1 MKLCCLIILAALCG
15 LNLRAQTNA
24 PAATNLTARAPTR
37 IESKSGEFDMNTH
50 QAIYHGHVRVTS
62 PEMKLTC
69 ERLVADLPPTGGRPE
84 HIVCETNVVIDFT
97 DEHGKTN
104 HVTSEKAVYDFH
116 VVSGVTN
123 ETVTL
128 TGNPK
133 PRVENEQSITV
144 ADVIVWDRA
153 NNRFQFT
160 NQKMIFRQNFDV
172 GPAATNSPPKN
183 TKELS
188 APK

>member
-1 MKLCCLIILAALCG
+1 MKLYCLIALAALCG
-15 LNLRAQTNA
+15 FSAVAQTNNPA
-24 PAATNLTARAPTR
+24 PRAMTR
-37 IESKSGEFDMNTH
+37 IESKVGEFDIGGNKAT
-50 QAIYHGHVRVTS
+50 YLGSVRVTS

-69 ERLVADLPPTGGRPE
+69 EHLVADLPPSGGQPD

-116 VVSGVTN
+116 VLNGVTN
-123 ETVTL
+123 DTVTL
-128 TGNPK
+128 TGSPEPK
-133 PRVENEQSITV
+133 VENAQGITV

-160 NQKMIFRQNFDV
+160 NQKMIFRHGLDV
-172 GPAATNSPPKN
+172 VPVATNSPPKN
-183 TKELS
+183 TNELS
-188 APK
+188 VPK

>member
-1 MKLCCLIILAALCG
+1 MKFYCLVALTALCG
-15 LNLRAQTNA
+15 FSAGAQTNNPA
-24 PAATNLTARAPTR
+24 PPALTR
-37 IESKSGEFDMNTH
+37 IESKVGEFDISGNK
-50 QAIYHGHVRVTS
+50 AIYHGDVRVNS

-69 ERLVADLPPTGGRPE
+69 ERLVADLPPSGGQPN

-97 DEHGKTN
+97 DEHGQTN

-116 VVSGVTN
+116 VQDGVTN

-128 TGNPK
+128 TGGPK
-133 PRVENEQSITV
+133 PKVENAQSITV

-153 NNRFQFT
+153 NNRFTFQ
-160 NQKMIFRQNFDV
+160 NQKMIFRQSPNLA
-172 GPAATNSPPKN
+172 PAATNSPPKK
-183 TKELS
+183 TKVLS

>member
-1 MKLCCLIILAALCG
+1 MKLYCLIALGALCG
-15 LNLRAQTNA
+15 FKAGAQTNNPA
-24 PAATNLTARAPTR
+24 PRAATQ
-37 IESKSGEFDMNTH
+37 IESKVGEFDISGNK
-50 QAIYHGHVRVTS
+50 AIYIGAVRVNS

-69 ERLVADLPPTGGRPE
+69 EQLVADMPPSGGQPN

-116 VVSGVTN
+116 VQNGVTN
-123 ETVTL
+123 DTVTL

-133 PRVENEQSITV
+133 PKVVNAQSITV

-153 NNRFQFT
+153 NNRFQFM
-160 NQKMIFRQNFDV
+160 NQKMIFLQGLNV
-172 GPAATNSPPKN
+172 VPAVTNSPPKN
-183 TKELS
+183 TNELS